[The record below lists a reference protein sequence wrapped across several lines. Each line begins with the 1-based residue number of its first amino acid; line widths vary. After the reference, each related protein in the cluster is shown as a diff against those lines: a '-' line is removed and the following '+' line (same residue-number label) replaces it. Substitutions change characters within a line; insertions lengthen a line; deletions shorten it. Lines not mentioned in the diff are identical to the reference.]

1 MQNRYFHAANSE
13 SRPIRSKA
21 TAPVTKTLIM
31 YTIISDIVVCYQ
43 TYKIDMYYTQIEV
56 EGKYLAHS
64 SL

>member
-1 MQNRYFHAANSE
+1 
-13 SRPIRSKA
+13 
-21 TAPVTKTLIM
+21 M